1 MELLIVTLALSAI
14 ALVGQLRDSVGTT
27 LNATGA

>member
-14 ALVGQLRDSVGTT
+14 ALVGQLRDSMGTKLT
-27 LNATGA
+27 TKGA